1 MYLTKILF
9 LAMIV
14 ALHGVEIF
22 AYHGFYPEEQK
33 IGSHFVLDVEVD
45 FTPGIDVADDLNN
58 TVNYEQLYDIACEE
72 MKHPKKLIET
82 VAQHIIDNIVKQY
95 GFVDAVKLTIN
106 KLNPLIGAK
115 TRSSSVTLTYSK

>member
-1 MYLTKILF
+1 
-9 LAMIV
+9 MIV
-14 ALHGVEIF
+14 ALHGVEFF

-33 IGSHFVLDVEVD
+33 LGNHFIVDIEVE
-45 FTPGIDVADDLNN
+45 FTPNGDITADDLGN

-82 VAQHIIDNIVKQY
+82 VARAIIDNIVKQY
-95 GFVDAVKLTIN
+95 SFVDAVKLTIN

-115 TRSSSVTLTYSK
+115 TKSSGVTLYYNK

>member
-1 MYLTKILF
+1 
-9 LAMIV
+9 MIV
-14 ALHGVEIF
+14 ALHGVEFF

-33 IGSHFVLDVEVD
+33 IGNHFIVDIEVA
-45 FTPGIDVADDLNN
+45 FTPQGKVAADGLEN

-82 VAQHIIDNIVKQY
+82 VAQAMIDNVVKQY
-95 GFVDAVKLTIN
+95 AFVNSVRLTIN

-115 TRSSSVTLTYSK
+115 TKSSSVTLTYSK